1 MFESRCDSEEMMTSR
16 RQLISATDETY
27 SSDIV
32 LYSDYLINVACDG
45 PDRTG
50 PDRTGLDQL
59 RVVTTWST
67 LLVVDRTGLDWTGPA
82 PSGDYLV
89 DVACGGPDW
98 TGLDLTSSEW

>member
-50 PDRTGLDQL
+50 PD
-59 RVVTTWST
+59 
-67 LLVVDRTGLDWTGPA
+67 WTGPA

-98 TGLDLTSSEW
+98 TGLDWTSSEW